1 MRHLAE
7 ARSSKL
13 SCYAARPSK
22 VQRERAQSFVTE
34 TVVAAHFIEFCRI
47 LFCTQYVDIGIGK
60 GMLVCL
66 CIYLNVVPYIYIYPC
81 IYRHGLLYVYIY
93 KDR

>member
-66 CIYLNVVPYIYIYPC
+66 CIYLNVVPYIYIDTDF
-81 IYRHGLLYVYIY
+81 YVYIYIY